1 MRLLCCLEI
10 HGPSEAFPLGKNSER
25 LLLSFPGVDSPFPL
39 HGRGITLELN
49 SAASGLA
56 ESAQQAPSP

>member
-10 HGPSEAFPLGKNSER
+10 YGPSEAFPLGRNAER
-25 LLLSFPGVDSPFPL
+25 LLLSFRVDSPSL
-39 HGRGITLELN
+39 HGRRVTLELN

-56 ESAQQAPSP
+56 QSAQQAPSP